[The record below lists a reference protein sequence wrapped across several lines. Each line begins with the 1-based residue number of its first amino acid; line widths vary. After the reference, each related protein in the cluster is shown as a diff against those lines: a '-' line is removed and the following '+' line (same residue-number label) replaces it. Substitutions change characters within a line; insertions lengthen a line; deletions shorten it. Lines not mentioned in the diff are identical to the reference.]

1 MLEEVNNFPS
11 DLPVHLNNLKVKMHH
26 KTVRNLCRVLSE
38 VCEQKNKIE
47 FTANYMARGVSS
59 SHYIIIS

>member
-11 DLPVHLNNLKVKMHH
+11 DLPVRLNNLKVKMHH